1 MSDIQAPATRTLPL
15 AAGEWTLDPLH
26 SGVHFKV
33 RHLGLTNVRGRFN
46 QFTATLV
53 VGDTLD
59 DVSVT
64 ASIDMASVDTNQPD
78 RDAHLL
84 STDIFRAELHPTMEF
99 RSTKITGGGDEYALH
114 GELTVNGVTR
124 PVTIPVE
131 FGGVETYPIDGR
143 VHAGF
148 TGEVQLSRGDFGV
161 DFNVPLGVDK
171 LAVGDKVR
179 VELDLQFS
187 EPAPE

>member
-1 MSDIQAPATRTLPL
+1 MDARPRPL
-15 AAGEWTLDPLH
+15 
-26 SGVHFKV
+26 GVHFKV

-78 RDAHLL
+78 RGRTCSRPTSSGPS
-84 STDIFRAELHPTMEF
+84 STRPWSSARR
-99 RSTKITGGGDEYALH
+99 RSPAGATSTLH
-114 GELTVNGVTR
+114 GELTINGVTR

-131 FGGVETYPIDGR
+131 FSGVETYPIDGS

-148 TGEVQLSRGDFGV
+148 TGEVQVSRGDFGV

-187 EPAPE
+187 EPAPA

>member
-15 AAGEWTLDPLH
+15 ATGEWDARPRPL
-26 SGVHFKV
+26 GVHFKV

-46 QFTATLV
+46 DFTATLV

-84 STDIFRAELHPTMEF
+84 STDIFGTEANPTMEF
-99 RSTKITGGGDEYALH
+99 RSTQVTGGGDEYSCTA
-114 GELTVNGVTR
+114 
-124 PVTIPVE
+124 
-131 FGGVETYPIDGR
+131 
-143 VHAGF
+143 
-148 TGEVQLSRGDFGV
+148 S
-161 DFNVPLGVDK
+161 
-171 LAVGDKVR
+171 
-179 VELDLQFS
+179 
-187 EPAPE
+187 